1 MSGGGASGRM
11 NVGTATALNYL
22 NGVDTSDFDA
32 VNSNFQDIAK
42 ALSENSNLGN
52 WNWSVDGSDEAR
64 QRAEAAAFQSYL
76 DKTAPIYEQ
85 QTDDLQT
92 RLINQGLTPGSEAY
106 QRAMTD
112 LQNNQNDANNQAA
125 YNATLA
131 GQNAFSQSL
140 NDQINA
146 GNFGNQA
153 VSGATN
159 QIWNLLS
166 NSMSSYDK
174 NMAIANLLT
183 GWDNQRMQA
192 DQANAAANNQ
202 MWNNV
207 LKAGATAAGAYF
219 GGPMGAAAANKAV
232 GSATGSK

>member
-1 MSGGGASGRM
+1 MSGGASTGM
-11 NVGTATALNYL
+11 NPGVIAGINYL

-42 ALSENSNLGN
+42 ALSENNNLGN

-64 QRAEAAAFQSYL
+64 QRAESAAFQSYL
-76 DKTAPIYEQ
+76 DKTAPIYER

-112 LQNNQNDANNQAA
+112 LQNNQNDATNQAA

-146 GNFGNQA
+146 GSFGNQA
-153 VSGATN
+153 ISGATD
-159 QIWNLLS
+159 QVWNLLS

-183 GWDNQRMQA
+183 EGYNQQQQA
-192 DQANAAANNQ
+192 KQANAAANNQ